1 MERFE
6 LKKEEILAQQEA
18 FNVLDTDG
26 SGMITMDDLRAFNE
40 QFHAGFTAQ
49 ELEDQF
55 SEIDLDGNGGISFL
69 EYLKVYVKGEYGREV
84 HIGLEHIESATPLV
98 SPRRSNLMSMKC
110 RDRTGS
116 QSNLAAIVE
125 VRSSGD
131 LLGEA
136 SEKSEASPDR
146 LEMKLSGKRSIGF
159 NIRAA
164 ALFLRGTEDKPSV
177 PSLRISALG
186 GVIAAAA
193 AVAASVESEGLGR
206 IVKVQT
212 AYLERPS
219 GRACPQIFID
229 IDRVAKA

>member
-18 FNVLDTDG
+18 FNLLDTHG
-26 SGMITMDDLRAFNE
+26 SGLITMDDLRTFNE
-40 QFHAGFTAQ
+40 KFQAGFTAQ
-49 ELEDQF
+49 ELKDQF

-69 EYLKVYVKGEYGREV
+69 EYLKVYVKGHYGREV

-98 SPRRSNLMSMKC
+98 SPRRLNLMSMKC

-116 QSNLAAIVE
+116 ESNLAAIKE

-131 LLGEA
+131 MVGEA
-136 SEKSEASPDR
+136 MSETSTDR

-186 GVIAAAA
+186 DVIAAAA
-193 AVAASVESEGLGR
+193 AVAASMESEGLGR

-219 GRACPQIFID
+219 GRACPQISID

>member
-1 MERFE
+1 MP
-6 LKKEEILAQQEA
+6 
-18 FNVLDTDG
+18 G
-26 SGMITMDDLRAFNE
+26 
-40 QFHAGFTAQ
+40 
-49 ELEDQF
+49 
-55 SEIDLDGNGGISFL
+55 
-69 EYLKVYVKGEYGREV
+69 
-84 HIGLEHIESATPLV
+84 
-98 SPRRSNLMSMKC
+98 
-110 RDRTGS
+110 
-116 QSNLAAIVE
+116 
-125 VRSSGD
+125 
-131 LLGEA
+131 
-136 SEKSEASPDR
+136 PDR
-146 LEMKLSGKRSIGF
+146 QSVELGGHRGGEVLGRSVGRGIGEERGEPGF